1 MEAANLHSIPLEPLG
16 VDVVGKLEEVLDA
29 AKRGEISS
37 VAIACVY
44 RDGMTGSTWSTVP
57 TFSML
62 IGALRCLEHR
72 LLRQWNDD

>member
-1 MEAANLHSIPLEPLG
+1 MEATKLHAIPLEPLG
-16 VDVVGKLEEVLDA
+16 IDVVEKLEEILEA

-44 RDGMTGSTWSTVP
+44 RDGMTGSTWSAVP

-62 IGALRCLEHR
+62 IGALRCLEYR
-72 LLRQWNDD
+72 LMRQWNDD